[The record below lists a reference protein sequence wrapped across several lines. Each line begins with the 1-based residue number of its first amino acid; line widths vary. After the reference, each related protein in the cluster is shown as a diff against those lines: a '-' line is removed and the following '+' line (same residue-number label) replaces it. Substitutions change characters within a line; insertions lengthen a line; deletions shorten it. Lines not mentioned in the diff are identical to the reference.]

1 MTLEEFLRRLTDLQ
15 DAILSVPFTDD
26 SEDYLTQR
34 HQELAQL
41 LEIISQFAMEEQIKA
56 KEATQV
62 LATKLSDRLTELKGR
77 LNLLQDDMGV
87 TQTRLKGMK
96 AYNQGK
102 IF

>member
-1 MTLEEFLRRLTDLQ
+1 MTLEEFLRSLTALQ

-34 HQELAQL
+34 HQELSQL
-41 LEIISQFAMEEQIKA
+41 LDVIPQFAMVDQIKA

-62 LATKLSDRLTELKGR
+62 LATKLSDRLSELKNR

-87 TQTRLKGMK
+87 AQTRLRGMK